1 MKRRTLLI
9 YMPFGALAL
18 VEPAQAAP
26 KKIVNNIPFDHF
38 AGTSARTGPYLSARQ
53 RVQALL
59 EHHYIPVAQAL
70 QDSAAALH
78 QSLQPSQLQPG
89 ANWKAQQNL
98 WVPTLL
104 HWERLAAVAVG
115 PLLERRA
122 ARSIDFW
129 PTRPAQIQRQLD
141 ANAASPLTLAQ
152 VESGGSTARGLPA
165 LEWMFWRLPATP
177 ANRHYAQLLA
187 QHVLNE
193 CTVLLE
199 GYRTLANAPR
209 TEDEATALYGEW
221 YGQAV
226 GGLDQLRIKKMVP
239 DTRGKEVSLWVRG
252 VSGQTTAAWQA
263 QLQGLQAFL
272 VGSAAMQAER
282 PDWPVAGSLQGL
294 LLGNDN
300 VEASRTLQRLTL
312 AALRSG
318 AGARPGSA
326 ASLRTAQRALA
337 ELARYLGSLADTV
350 LHISMGFTDADGD

>member
-1 MKRRTLLI
+1 MKRRTLLS
-9 YMPFGALAL
+9 YMPFWALAH
-18 VEPAQAAP
+18 VEYAQAAP
-26 KKIVNNIPFDHF
+26 KNIANPSAFERF
-38 AGTSARTGPYLSARQ
+38 AGTSASTGPYLSARQ

-59 EHHYIPVAQAL
+59 QSHYIPVAESLL
-70 QDSAAALH
+70 QSAAALQ
-78 QSLQPSQLQPG
+78 QSLAQPVTHWQ
-89 ANWKAQQNL
+89 AQQTL
-98 WVPTLL
+98 WVATLL

-115 PLLERRA
+115 PLLERRS
-122 ARSIDFW
+122 ARAIDFW

-141 ANAASPLTLAQ
+141 ANAASPLTPEQ
-152 VESGGSTARGLPA
+152 IESVGSAARGLPA

-177 ANRHYAQLLA
+177 DHQHYARLLSL
-187 QHVLNE
+187 HVWQE
-193 CTVLLE
+193 CSLLLE
-199 GYRTLANAPR
+199 GYRALAAAAR
-209 TEDEATALYGEW
+209 TEEEAAALYGEW

-263 QLQGLQAFL
+263 QLQGLQVFL
-272 VGSAAMQAER
+272 VGAPAAQAAR

-300 VEASRTLQRLTL
+300 PQPSRQLQSLTL

-318 AGARPGSA
+318 ARARPDNA
-326 ASLRTAQRALA
+326 ASLRSARAALA
-337 ELARYLGSLADTV
+337 QLSQYLGGLADSV

>member
-1 MKRRTLLI
+1 M
-9 YMPFGALAL
+9 
-18 VEPAQAAP
+18 EHAQAAP
-26 KKIVNNIPFDHF
+26 KKGATQPSFDSF
-38 AGTSARTGPYLSARQ
+38 AGTSARIGPYLSARQ

-59 EHHYIPVAQAL
+59 QDHYIPVADAL
-70 QDSAAALH
+70 QHSATALY
-78 QSLQPSQLQPG
+78 QSLAQPATHWQTQQP
-89 ANWKAQQNL
+89 L
-98 WVPTLL
+98 WVQTML

-141 ANAASPLTLAQ
+141 ANAASPLTPQ
-152 VESGGSTARGLPA
+152 QIESVGSAARGLPA
-165 LEWMFWRLPATP
+165 LEWMFWRVP
-177 ANRHYAQLLA
+177 ANPSSQHYARLLA
-187 QHVLNE
+187 QHILNE
-193 CTVLLE
+193 CTILLD
-199 GYRTLANAPR
+199 GYRAMAAAPR
-209 TEDEATALYGEW
+209 SEEEATALYGEW

-252 VSGQTTAAWQA
+252 VSGQTAAAWQA
-263 QLQGLQAFL
+263 QLQGVQVFL
-272 VGSAAMQAER
+272 VGSPAAQAAR
-282 PDWPVAGSLQGL
+282 PDLPVASSLQGL

-300 VEASRTLQRLTL
+300 PEPSRKLQTLTL

-318 AGARPGSA
+318 ARARPDNA

-337 ELARYLGSLADTV
+337 QLSQYLSSLADSV